1 MVRKTEIKD
10 KNPISPESASQ
21 RILLEEYRSIHSE
34 YLNRRDEGV
43 TRLIFFITAASV
55 LLGGTLVFASGA
67 SNLPLVYFK
76 IILLS
81 AIFILT
87 VIGLEICNFLVYRD
101 IASDRDIR
109 GLARIRNYFTKLD
122 PELEEY
128 FVTSTSDTPTGYIS
142 RNSSGM
148 RRVAQVIVGF
158 LFGLASAIL
167 STFVFLPLGV
177 NIAIGVGITILVV
190 LILELNARR
199 KFKRALENAEKNIK
213 FKKNVDTK
221 QEKS

>member
-1 MVRKTEIKD
+1 MVKKTEIKD
-10 KNPISPESASQ
+10 KAPISPESPSQ

-43 TRLIFFITAASV
+43 TRLNFFITAASV
-55 LLGGTLVFASGA
+55 LLGGALVLAGA
-67 SNLPLVYFK
+67 SSFPIVYFK
-76 IILLS
+76 LILLS
-81 AIFILT
+81 AIFILI

-122 PELEEY
+122 PELEDY

-167 STFVFLPLGV
+167 STFLFLSLVV
-177 NIAIGVGITILVV
+177 NIAIGAGITILVV
-190 LILELNARR
+190 LVLGLNARR
-199 KFKRALENAEKNIK
+199 KFKRALESVERNIK
-213 FKKNVDTK
+213 FSKKVD
-221 QEKS
+221 

>member
-1 MVRKTEIKD
+1 MAKKIESKD
-10 KNPISPESASQ
+10 TILPESPSQ

-43 TRLIFFITAASV
+43 TRLNFFITAASV
-55 LLGGTLVFASGA
+55 LLGGALVLAGA
-67 SNLPLVYFK
+67 SNFPLVYFK

-81 AIFILT
+81 AIFILL

-122 PELEEY
+122 PELEQY

-158 LFGLASAIL
+158 LFGLALTIL
-167 STFVFLPLGV
+167 STFLFLSLV
-177 NIAIGVGITILVV
+177 LNIVIGVGTTILVI
-190 LILELNARR
+190 LIFEINARR
-199 KFKRALENAEKNIK
+199 KFKRTLENVEKNIK
-213 FKKNVDTK
+213 FAKKVD
-221 QEKS
+221 